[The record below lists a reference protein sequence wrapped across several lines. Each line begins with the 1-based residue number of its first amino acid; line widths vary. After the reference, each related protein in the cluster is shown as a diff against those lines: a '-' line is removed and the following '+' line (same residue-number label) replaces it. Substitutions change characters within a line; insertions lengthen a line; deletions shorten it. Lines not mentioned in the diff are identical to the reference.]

1 MNGITIR
8 AATPTDAPRIAAI
21 YGYEVLTGTAT
32 WEYDPP
38 DVPEITRRMAAILA
52 GGYPYLVA
60 EDDPGL
66 VLGYAY
72 ASSYRARIGYRY
84 TVENSVYVDRA
95 AHGQGIGKALMLELI
110 ARCEALGFRQ
120 MVAVIGDSE
129 NHASIALHTSV
140 GFRHMGTLPALGYK
154 FERWLDFVAMQ
165 RALGPGD
172 SAPGGEVAGAT

>member
-1 MNGITIR
+1 MSSITIHEAT
-8 AATPTDAPRIAAI
+8 AADATRIAAI
-21 YGYEVLTGTAT
+21 YGHEVLHGTAT

-38 DVPEITRRMAAILA
+38 DVPEITRRMEAILA
-52 GGYPYLVA
+52 AGYPYLVA
-60 EDDPGL
+60 EDSGL
-66 VLGYAY
+66 VIGYAY

-84 TVENSVYVDRA
+84 TVENSVYIDRA
-95 AHGQGIGKALMLELI
+95 AHGQGIGKALMIELI

-154 FERWLDFVAMQ
+154 FDRWLDFVAMQ

-172 SAPGGEVAGAT
+172 GEPGGQVPGAI